1 MLNICQTL
9 FSYWDV
15 LMNKADRV
23 RDYRLNILNKNL
35 KLLVTIRSFL
45 SCLYRC
51 DEVQM
56 LESCPLYVIKSVNS
70 IMSHST
76 VCMLHTQIFEVSI
89 TLPLP

>member
-56 LESCPLYVIKSVNS
+56 LESCCLQPLARAIRT
-70 IMSHST
+70 ST
-76 VCMLHTQIFEVSI
+76 PVWLVFRG
-89 TLPLP
+89 LRAGRG